1 MDIKKTS
8 TIHFEDFVL
17 NIYENIHNVILF
29 KEQEILDIFGLK
41 FFVNCNYKKYH
52 INVISLNTEYCIFE
66 LYIFAFIFSHNM
78 VGGFGRILNELDEII
93 DGNSKKTISSR
104 PHDTLTK
111 ELLKRVNLLVEFY
124 VKHNVKDS

>member
-66 LYIFAFIFSHNM
+66 YFITKDQ
-78 VGGFGRILNELDEII
+78 L
-93 DGNSKKTISSR
+93 
-104 PHDTLTK
+104 DTLFSIYFYIPVSQRLHTFFINFDSNINQN
-111 ELLKRVNLLVEFY
+111 EFVNR
-124 VKHNVKDS
+124 